1 MDATPGVAFTL
12 QATTNLAP
20 PISWTNLLTTNV
32 PAMPFDYVDF
42 DVKLSDKPQKYYRI
56 RQP

>member
-1 MDATPGVAFTL
+1 M
-12 QATTNLAP
+12 
-20 PISWTNLLTTNV
+20 TTNV

-42 DVKLSDKPQKYYRI
+42 DVRLADKPQKYYRV